1 MMSNRNPEH
10 DVEIKGDAQ
19 PALGEASGQTVSGG
33 LLLAIDSATSAMSVA
48 LVKKGK
54 RLAEVNSLVERN
66 HSVYLMP
73 AIEEALNQA
82 GLSLGALQ
90 GIAVGKGPGSYTGVR
105 IGITV
110 AKTMAWTLKLPV
122 AGVSSLEA
130 LAAGA
135 LAEWRKQGGA
145 SSCVWVVPMLN
156 ARRGQ
161 AFTALLELRE
171 HEAVLAGAAQQEKGS
186 VLPATWPVSS
196 PGWLCREEDGIRL
209 MESWADRLLELLG
222 QEREPPEAVLFV
234 GEPQEFGAVIERFA
248 QAASDTSS
256 VNLRTEAIPSDIH
269 AEFVGYLG
277 ELRFRSGQE
286 DDAHT
291 LLPNYAQ
298 LAEAEVKLAEKQQG
312 K

>member
-1 MMSNRNPEH
+1 MMNDRNPEY
-10 DVEIKGDAQ
+10 DVEIKGELQ
-19 PALGEASGQTVSGG
+19 PASGEPSGQNLSGG

-54 RLAEVNSLVERN
+54 LLAEVNSLVERN

-73 AIEEALNQA
+73 AIEEVLNEA
-82 GLSLGALQ
+82 GLSLSAVQ

-122 AGVSSLEA
+122 AGVSSLETM
-130 LAAGA
+130 AAGA
-135 LAEWRKQGGA
+135 LAEWRKQAGT
-145 SSCVWVVPMLN
+145 SRRVWVVPMLN

-171 HEAVLAGAAQQEKGS
+171 PEAVVAGAQENGS
-186 VLPATWPVSS
+186 TLPAMWPVSS

-209 MESWADRLLELLG
+209 METWADRLLELLG
-222 QEREPPEAVLFV
+222 QEQEPPEAVLFV

-248 QAASDTSS
+248 QTAREASGDR
-256 VNLRTEAIPSDIH
+256 VQTEAIPSDIH
-269 AEFVGYLG
+269 AEYAGYLG
-277 ELRFRSGQE
+277 ELRFFSGEE

-298 LAEAEVKLAEKQQG
+298 LAEAEVKLAEKQQT

>member
-1 MMSNRNPEH
+1 MMNDRNPEH

-19 PALGEASGQTVSGG
+19 PAPGEVPGQAAPGE

-48 LVKKGK
+48 LVRKGK
-54 RLAEVNSLVERN
+54 LLAEVNSLVERN

-82 GLSLGALQ
+82 GLALGALQ

-135 LAEWRKQGGA
+135 LAEWRKQSG
-145 SSCVWVVPMLN
+145 STSRVWVVPMLN

-171 HEAVLAGAAQQEKGS
+171 PEAFLAGEAQENGS
-186 VLPATWPVSS
+186 ALPAMWPVSS

-209 MESWADRLLELLG
+209 METWADRLLELLG
-222 QEREPPEAVLFV
+222 QEQEPPQAVLFV

-248 QAASDTSS
+248 QAASDTSGVS
-256 VNLRTEAIPSDIH
+256 LRTEAIPSDIH

-277 ELRFRSGQE
+277 ERRFQSGQK

>member
-1 MMSNRNPEH
+1 MMNDRNPEH
-10 DVEIKGDAQ
+10 DVEIKGDPQ
-19 PALGEASGQTVSGG
+19 PASGELSGQDVSGG

-54 RLAEVNSLVERN
+54 LLAEVNSLVERN

-145 SSCVWVVPMLN
+145 SSRVWVVPMLN

-171 HEAVLAGAAQQEKGS
+171 RETVGAKDAQENGS
-186 VLPATWPVSS
+186 VLPAMWPVSS

-209 MESWADRLLELLG
+209 METWADRLLGLLG
-222 QEREPPEAVLFV
+222 QEQEPPEAVLFV
-234 GEPQEFGAVIERFA
+234 GEPQEFGAVTERFA
-248 QAASDTSS
+248 QAAPEVSGDN
-256 VNLRTEAIPSDIH
+256 VRTEAIPCDIH
-269 AEFVGYLG
+269 AEYTGYLG
-277 ELRFRSGQE
+277 ELRFRSGQG

-298 LAEAEVKLAEKQQG
+298 LAEAEVKLAEKQQT

>member
-1 MMSNRNPEH
+1 MMNDRNPEH
-10 DVEIKGDAQ
+10 DVEIKGDPQA
-19 PALGEASGQTVSGG
+19 AASELSGQDASGG

-48 LVKKGK
+48 LVNKGK
-54 RLAEVNSLVERN
+54 LLAEVNSLVERN

-73 AIEEALNQA
+73 AIEEALSQA

-135 LAEWRKQGGA
+135 LAEWRKQGGT
-145 SSCVWVVPMLN
+145 SSRVWVVPMLN

-171 HEAVLAGAAQQEKGS
+171 PETVLAGAQENGS
-186 VLPATWPVSS
+186 TLPAMWPVSS

-209 MESWADRLLELLG
+209 METWADRLLELLG
-222 QEREPPEAVLFV
+222 QEQEPPEAVLFV
-234 GEPQEFGAVIERFA
+234 GEPQEFGAVTERFA
-248 QAASDTSS
+248 QAASDVSGFS
-256 VNLRTEAIPSDIH
+256 VRTEAIPSDIH
-269 AEFVGYLG
+269 AEYVGYLG

-298 LAEAEVKLAEKQQG
+298 LAEAEVRLAEKQQG

>member
-1 MMSNRNPEH
+1 MMNDRNPEH
-10 DVEIKGDAQ
+10 DVEIKGDPQAAASE
-19 PALGEASGQTVSGG
+19 PSGQDASGG

-48 LVKKGK
+48 LVNKGK
-54 RLAEVNSLVERN
+54 LLAEVNSLVERN

-73 AIEEALNQA
+73 AIEEALSQA

-135 LAEWRKQGGA
+135 LAEWRKQGGT
-145 SSCVWVVPMLN
+145 SSRVWVVPMLN

-171 HEAVLAGAAQQEKGS
+171 PETVLVGEAQENGS
-186 VLPATWPVSS
+186 TLPAMWPVSS

-209 MESWADRLLELLG
+209 METWADRLLELLG
-222 QEREPPEAVLFV
+222 QEQEPPEAVLFV
-234 GEPQEFGAVIERFA
+234 GEPQEFGAVVERFA
-248 QAASDTSS
+248 QAAPDDTGFG
-256 VNLRTEAIPSDIH
+256 VRTEAFPSDIH
-269 AEFVGYLG
+269 AEYVGYLG
-277 ELRFRSGQE
+277 ELRFCSGQG

-298 LAEAEVKLAEKQQG
+298 LAEAEVRLAEKQQG

>member
-1 MMSNRNPEH
+1 MMNDRNPEH
-10 DVEIKGDAQ
+10 DVEIKGDPQVA
-19 PALGEASGQTVSGG
+19 ASELSGGDASGG

-48 LVKKGK
+48 LVNKGK
-54 RLAEVNSLVERN
+54 LLAEVNSLVERN

-73 AIEEALNQA
+73 AIEEALSQA

-135 LAEWRKQGGA
+135 LAEWRKQRGT
-145 SSCVWVVPMLN
+145 SSRVWVVPMLN

-171 HEAVLAGAAQQEKGS
+171 PETALAGVQENAS
-186 VLPATWPVSS
+186 SLPAMWPVSS

-209 MESWADRLLELLG
+209 METWADRLLELLG
-222 QEREPPEAVLFV
+222 QEQEPPEAVLFV
-234 GEPQEFGAVIERFA
+234 GEPQEFGAVTERFA
-248 QAASDTSS
+248 QAASDVSGFS
-256 VNLRTEAIPSDIH
+256 VRTEAIPSDIH
-269 AEFVGYLG
+269 AEYVGYLG

-298 LAEAEVKLAEKQQG
+298 LAEAEVKLAEKQQN

>member
-1 MMSNRNPEH
+1 MMNDRNPEH
-10 DVEIKGDAQ
+10 DVEIKGDPQVA
-19 PALGEASGQTVSGG
+19 ASELSGQDASGG

-48 LVKKGK
+48 LVNKGK
-54 RLAEVNSLVERN
+54 LLAEVNSLVERN

-73 AIEEALNQA
+73 AIEEALSQA

-135 LAEWRKQGGA
+135 LAEWRKQGGT
-145 SSCVWVVPMLN
+145 SSRVWVVPMLN

-171 HEAVLAGAAQQEKGS
+171 PETVLAGAQENGS
-186 VLPATWPVSS
+186 TLPAMWPVSS

-209 MESWADRLLELLG
+209 METWADRLLELLG
-222 QEREPPEAVLFV
+222 QEQEPPDAVLFV
-234 GEPQEFGAVIERFA
+234 GEPQEFGAVTERFA
-248 QAASDTSS
+248 QAASDVSGFS
-256 VNLRTEAIPSDIH
+256 VRTEAIPSDIH
-269 AEFVGYLG
+269 AEYVGYLG

-286 DDAHT
+286 DNAHT

-298 LAEAEVKLAEKQQG
+298 LAEAEVKLAEKQQN

>member
-1 MMSNRNPEH
+1 MMNDRNPEH
-10 DVEIKGDAQ
+10 DVEIKGDCQ
-19 PALGEASGQTVSGG
+19 LASGELPGQDVSGG

-48 LVKKGK
+48 LVKEGK
-54 RLAEVNSLVERN
+54 LLAEVNSLVERN
-66 HSVYLMP
+66 HSVYMMP
-73 AIEEALNQA
+73 AIEEALNQE
-82 GLSLGALQ
+82 GLSLSHLK

-135 LAEWRKQGGA
+135 LAAWRREGGG
-145 SSCVWVVPMLN
+145 SSRVWVVPMLN

-171 HEAVLAGAAQQEKGS
+171 NETELGQEVQENGGK
-186 VLPATWPVSS
+186 LPAMWPVSS

-209 MESWADRLLELLG
+209 MEAWADRLLVLLG
-222 QEREPPEAVLFV
+222 QERQPPEAVLFV
-234 GEPQEFGAVIERFA
+234 GEPQEFGAVTERFA
-248 QAASDTSS
+248 QAAKASGGS
-256 VNLRTEAIPSDIH
+256 VRTEAIPCDIH
-269 AEFVGYLG
+269 AEYAGYLG
-277 ELRFRSGQE
+277 ELRFRSGQG

-298 LAEAEVKLAEKQQG
+298 LAEAEVRLAEKQG
-312 K
+312 RF